1 MASQINPGEGK
12 NSKVTVVAAL
22 HDLQNEQVHKRT
34 DEQYPTKIWRIQYQQ
49 SLRATIWTKK
59 YNVMRKSIRKGVQV
73 LHREREEELHLR
85 YFIISFSK
93 TRTQLGLFQ
102 VLQRENKSFFILSV
116 REEKS
121 QRVSN
126 KNEQNKYILYEDVCF
141 NNEKITVN
149 FCAV

>member
-1 MASQINPGEGK
+1 MN
-12 NSKVTVVAAL
+12 
-22 HDLQNEQVHKRT
+22 
-34 DEQYPTKIWRIQYQQ
+34 
-49 SLRATIWTKK
+49 KK
-59 YNVMRKSIRKGVQV
+59 KHNVMRKSIRKGVQV

-102 VLQRENKSFFILSV
+102 VLQRKNKSFFILSV

-126 KNEQNKYILYEDVCF
+126 KNEQNKYIL
-141 NNEKITVN
+141 
-149 FCAV
+149 